1 MPPPSPLPLRHG
13 LNPAWV
19 RTPNREVGTWDSM
32 RDWLREKLA
41 GRVDVDR
48 FLAEGRFVYADTR
61 PVATGDSYA
70 PYTFIWFHRDLRD
83 EPEVPGEVVVLHR
96 DDRIVVVDKPP
107 FLSSIPRGNHVLQ
120 SVVVR
125 MREALDLPELSPAHR
140 LDRIT
145 SGVLVLTTEQR
156 WRAAYQ
162 GIFADGTAQKTYRAL
177 APWRDDLHLPLTI
190 RNHIQ
195 NPRDSFQVEIV
206 DDAPVNAET
215 RIELVERLGEPW
227 GDLAEYRLLPRT
239 GRTHQLRKHLHDL
252 GIPIANDP
260 IYPEVLDVSIDD
272 FTQPLQLLASE
283 LSFVDPVD
291 GTARHFASMRTLPL
305 VGQVGLEPTRGRL

>member
-1 MPPPSPLPLRHG
+1 VPPPSPLPLRHG
-13 LNPAWV
+13 LQPAWV

-32 RDWLREKLA
+32 GDWLHHKLA
-41 GRVDVDR
+41 ERVEVDR
-48 FLAEGRFVYADTR
+48 LLAEGRFVYADAR
-61 PVATGDSYA
+61 PVTAGDAYA

-83 EPEVPGEVVVLHR
+83 EPEVPGEVVVLHQ
-96 DDRIVVVDKPP
+96 DERIVVVDKPP

-125 MREALDLPELSPAHR
+125 MREALGLPELSPAHR

-177 APWRDDLHLPLTI
+177 APWREDLQLPLTI

-206 DDAPVNAET
+206 PDAPVNAET
-215 RIELVERLGEPW
+215 RIELAERQ
-227 GDLAEYRLLPRT
+227 GDLAVYRLLPRT

-252 GIPIANDP
+252 GIPIVNDP

-272 FTQPLQLLASE
+272 FSHPLQLLADE
-283 LSFVDPVD
+283 LSFIDPVD
-291 GTARHFASMRTLPL
+291 GTARQFRSARGLPL
-305 VGQVGLEPTRGRL
+305 TAEA

>member
-1 MPPPSPLPLRHG
+1 VPPPSPLPLRHG
-13 LNPAWV
+13 LQPAWV
-19 RTPNREVGTWDSM
+19 RTPNREVGTWHSM
-32 RDWLREKLA
+32 RDWLHHKLA
-41 GRVDVDR
+41 ERVEVDR
-48 FLAEGRFVYADTR
+48 LLAEGRFVYADAR
-61 PVATGDSYA
+61 PVTAGDAYA

-83 EPEVPGEVVVLHR
+83 EPEVPGEVVVLHQ
-96 DDRIVVVDKPP
+96 DERIVVVDKPP

-125 MREALDLPELSPAHR
+125 MREALGLPELSPAHR

-145 SGVLVLTTEQR
+145 SGVLVLTTQQH

-177 APWRDDLHLPLTI
+177 APWRADLQLPLTI

-195 NPRDSFQVEIV
+195 NPRDSFQVEV
-206 DDAPVNAET
+206 VPDAPVNAET
-215 RIELVERLGEPW
+215 RIELAERQ
-227 GDLAEYRLLPRT
+227 GDLAVYRLLPRT

-252 GIPIANDP
+252 GIPIVNDP

-272 FTQPLQLLASE
+272 FSHPLQLLADE
-283 LSFVDPVD
+283 LSFIDPVD
-291 GTARHFASMRTLPL
+291 GSARHFRSARELPL
-305 VGQVGLEPTRGRL
+305 TAEA